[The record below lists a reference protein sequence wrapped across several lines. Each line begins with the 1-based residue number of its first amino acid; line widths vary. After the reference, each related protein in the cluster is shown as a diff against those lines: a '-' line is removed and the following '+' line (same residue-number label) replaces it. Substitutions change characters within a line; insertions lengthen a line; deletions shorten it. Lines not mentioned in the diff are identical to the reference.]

1 MNTNNL
7 LLSHRNPEPE
17 SGVLYIVGT
26 PIGNLDDISL
36 RAFNLLKKV
45 SLIACEDTRVTGK
58 LLKYISISNKLIS
71 FHEYSSKDRLN
82 LLISKL
88 KKGDSIAL
96 VSDAGMPLIS
106 DPGNHLVREVK
117 RNDLEVI
124 CIPGPCA
131 AITALVSSGL
141 DSSQF
146 TFFGFIPK
154 SSKEREDTLKRI
166 FENQITSIIYES
178 PKRII
183 KLLYDLKDLCG
194 IDRDIVLMKEITKRY
209 EQHFGF
215 NIGNVIKELEGKEL
229 KGEFT
234 LIISGNKKI
243 KRNDSLK
250 EQYLREELSKL
261 IQAGLSHSAAAN
273 YLSSKSRL
281 SKNKIYKL
289 ILDND
294 LKYKNK
300 TI

>member
-1 MNTNNL
+1 MNTNNP
-7 LLSHRNPEPE
+7 LSHRNKEPE
-17 SGVLYIVGT
+17 RGVLYIVGT
-26 PIGNLDDISL
+26 PIGNLEDISL
-36 RAFNLLKKV
+36 RASNILKKV
-45 SLIACEDTRVTGK
+45 SLIACEDTRKTGK
-58 LLKYISISNKLIS
+58 LLEYISVSNNLIS
-71 FHEYSSKDRLN
+71 FHQYSSKDRLN
-82 LLISKL
+82 SLISKL

-106 DPGNHLVREVK
+106 DPGNHLVRETK
-117 RNDLEVI
+117 NNNLDVI

-131 AITALVSSGL
+131 AITALVSSGI

-154 SSKEREDTLKRI
+154 SSKERGETLKRI

-183 KLLYDLKDLCG
+183 KLLNDLKDLCG
-194 IDRDIVLMKEITKRY
+194 LDRDIVLMKEITKRY

-215 NIGNVIKELEGKEL
+215 KIDEVIKELEGKDL

-243 KRNDSLK
+243 KRNDELK
-250 EQYLREELSKL
+250 EQYLKDELTKL

-273 YLSSKSRL
+273 YLSSKSKL

-289 ILDND
+289 ILNND
-294 LKYKNK
+294 LQ
-300 TI
+300 